1 MPIYEFYCRACHRVF
16 QFLARRPGTRK
27 RPSCPRCG
35 GPRLDRRPSGFA
47 ISSGRGEPPCDGL
60 PSDLDAAALERAIGD
75 LSSEAEALDENDP
88 RQAARLM
95 RRLYEV
101 TGMPMEAAVQDAVRR
116 MEAGEDPDRI
126 EEDLGDLL
134 GDPEASGPEARI
146 RGLARRVLPPSVDP
160 TLHEL

>member
-1 MPIYEFYCRACHRVF
+1 MPIYEFYCGACHRVF

-27 RPSCPRCG
+27 RPPCPRCG
-35 GPRLDRRPSGFA
+35 GSRLERRASGFA
-47 ISSGRGEPPCDGL
+47 ISRGRAEPVGDGL
-60 PSDLDAAALERAIGD
+60 PADLDDATLERAVGA
-75 LSSEAEALDENDP
+75 LSSEAESLDENDP

-101 TGMPMEAAVQDAVRR
+101 TGMPMDAAVQDAVRR
-116 MEAGEDPDRI
+116 MEAGEDPERV
-126 EEDLGDLL
+126 EEDLGDLF
-134 GDPEASGPEARI
+134 GEPEAAGHEARI